1 MVKTWGLQAKEAFRY
16 DTSPCPLTMAPRPQE
31 NARTRS
37 HKVALSRSL
46 RLVLSEPSS
55 TALDPRTKEQR
66 TCPKSPLFL
75 RLRQST
81 LATGVKKC
89 LAFPLILFSPHTSPA
104 IAAQLTLAAHTL
116 REIRGCGLWLT
127 GITAFG
133 CAGMMLGSSG
143 DNPTTP
149 WMDCPSFCRS
159 LMIGDKW
166 KVQWQLSSIRNV
178 TFAVQRAEYL
188 ALSARS

>member
-81 LATGVKKC
+81 LATGVKKMSC
-89 LAFPLILFSPHTSPA
+89 FPLDFIFAAYVTSHCGS
-104 IAAQLTLAAHTL
+104 TNT
-116 REIRGCGLWLT
+116 GCSYVERDPWLWIVAYRDNRFWLCRDDA
-127 GITAFG
+127 GIVG
-133 CAGMMLGSSG
+133 
-143 DNPTTP
+143 
-149 WMDCPSFCRS
+149 
-159 LMIGDKW
+159 
-166 KVQWQLSSIRNV
+166 
-178 TFAVQRAEYL
+178 
-188 ALSARS
+188 